1 MEQGGVSDFNYGQS
15 DGGWKCACVCV
26 CERMCGGFLQPSS
39 GAKRKLIC
47 TFKKNAF
54 LDVISTKGTITFFTT
69 LHT

>member
-26 CERMCGGFLQPSS
+26 CENVWGFFTTLFWC
-39 GAKRKLIC
+39 KKKINLY
-47 TFKKNAF
+47 FKKNAF